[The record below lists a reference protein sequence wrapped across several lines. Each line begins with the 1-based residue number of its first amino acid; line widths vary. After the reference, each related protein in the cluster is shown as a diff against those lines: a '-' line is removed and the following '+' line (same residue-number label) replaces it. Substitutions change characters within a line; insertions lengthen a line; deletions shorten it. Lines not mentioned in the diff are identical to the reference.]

1 MNYPKYNFFYILK
14 SFLCHYD
21 CPEPKLKKTLFFF
34 LIKKNKTNKD
44 NKMFLIAFTVLVLCI
59 GPCFLYL
66 LWPSLKPRIK
76 LLFVI

>member
-34 LIKKNKTNKD
+34 YKKNKTNKD
-44 NKMFLIAFTVLVLCI
+44 NKMFLIAFSVLVLCI

-76 LLFVI
+76 LLFVF